1 VARGSEGLARLELR
15 ARLPGKDCVPKGRS
29 FTCYPI
35 FSVDAYRSHVVE
47 KKKGERRRKSH
58 VVEKMRRPCG

>member
-1 VARGSEGLARLELR
+1 VARGSEALARLELR

-47 KKKGERRRKSH
+47 KKKGRKE
-58 VVEKMRRPCG
+58 EKKPCG

>member
-1 VARGSEGLARLELR
+1 VARGSEALARLELR

-47 KKKGERRRKSH
+47 KKRRKE
-58 VVEKMRRPCG
+58 EKKPCG

>member
-1 VARGSEGLARLELR
+1 VARGSEALARLELR

-47 KKKGERRRKSH
+47 KKKREKGGEKAMWLKR
-58 VVEKMRRPCG
+58 

>member
-47 KKKGERRRKSH
+47 KKKEKGGEKAMWLKR
-58 VVEKMRRPCG
+58 